1 MLDRRLLILAASAL
15 VAATPALAATA
26 HAPAPK
32 PGPRPMADDM
42 SLGNP
47 KARIEVLEYASMACP
62 HCGHF
67 NETIFPT
74 LKSKYI
80 DTGKVHYTLKEMITE
95 PATVAVAG
103 FLIARC
109 AGPDKSFTVVD
120 QVFRSQSRLNSGNI
134 KPIFQEIA
142 AANGVDEAHFNTC
155 LQDQNG
161 ADAIARRA
169 QQGITGLIA
178 PSLIEIENAG
188 HRRAAPLAAIGGVG
202 LPGHQ
207 GDHDP
212 PLGDIGPRHRHRI
225 ILTIQRLATG
235 RTQQT
240 RPHQMAAQAPIHQHF
255 PKPHG

>member
-109 AGPDKSFTVVD
+109 AGPDKYFTVVD
-120 QVFRSQSRLNSGNI
+120 QVFRSQSRWNSGNI

-169 QQGITGLIA
+169 QRASEQDGVNSTPTLIINGKKVETPQTIEELDALMAKAIA
-178 PSLIEIENAG
+178 PVRKKA
-188 HRRAAPLAAIGGVG
+188 AAPAKKGG
-202 LPGHQ
+202 H
-207 GDHDP
+207 
-212 PLGDIGPRHRHRI
+212 
-225 ILTIQRLATG
+225 
-235 RTQQT
+235 
-240 RPHQMAAQAPIHQHF
+240 
-255 PKPHG
+255 